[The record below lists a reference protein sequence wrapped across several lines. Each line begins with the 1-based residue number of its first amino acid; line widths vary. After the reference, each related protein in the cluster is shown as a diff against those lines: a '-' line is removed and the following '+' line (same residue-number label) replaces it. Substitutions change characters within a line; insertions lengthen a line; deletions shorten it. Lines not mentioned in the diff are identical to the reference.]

1 VEIVDEPRSGHSPA
15 GIRLPGKDVPILMAA
30 IESAASY
37 LLTGDREHS
46 GAYFDKIVEGVHILR
61 PAIYLK
67 LRRQ

>member
-1 VEIVDEPRSGHSPA
+1 
-15 GIRLPGKDVPILMAA
+15 MAA
-30 IESAASY
+30 IESAASD
-37 LLTGDREHS
+37 LLTGDREHF